1 MEKSYKPS
9 EIMSCPLY
17 RLNSTEATQVPAG
30 DPSQAAMLCP
40 VPAQELVPSGPRGCA
55 ARGRS
60 WGRIVAQLP
69 AESSWEG
76 LAFLGCFKWRNLQG
90 CPQLHLS
97 CLPQHPNCPCGIF
110 TAFQ

>member
-60 WGRIVAQLP
+60 WGRIGAQLP

-76 LAFLGCFKWRNLQG
+76 GRNPAWKLQVLDLRAG
-90 CPQLHLS
+90 STAVVLCLCLS
-97 CLPQHPNCPCGIF
+97 D
-110 TAFQ
+110 